1 VATTA
6 HYMPP
11 TARIGA
17 VALMQET
24 FFISIGIAFYHGC
37 NSRTDSVSGQRWLP
51 YLPVANNGSFIVDMN
66 KTF

>member
-1 VATTA
+1 
-6 HYMPP
+6 
-11 TARIGA
+11 
-17 VALMQET
+17 MQET